1 VSIHVLTGDWWHT
14 ESQQKII
21 SAAQQRE
28 LLLIHGQ
35 TLSASLALRIHQMG
49 SPLWHC
55 NEVHLELARPAL
67 PLPLFLSGF
76 KKKAPGNQAVLWG
89 PKDAGVWVG
98 QPFCCVICSCSVW
111 GNSATTGVLSGSWV
125 I

>member
-1 VSIHVLTGDWWHT
+1 
-14 ESQQKII
+14 
-21 SAAQQRE
+21 
-28 LLLIHGQ
+28 
-35 TLSASLALRIHQMG
+35 MG

-76 KKKAPGNQAVLWG
+76 KKKVPGNQAVLWG

-98 QPFCCVICSCSVW
+98 QPFCRVICSCLF
-111 GNSATTGVLSGSWV
+111 GVTVQQLVYSRVLG
-125 I
+125 